1 MSKRSKK
8 HADPGDQGPATEES
22 IFKAINE
29 LRKNMQLPSLKWKP
43 EFQMITEH
51 YAETGEFP
59 NLEEKDFIT
68 LSKFCF
74 RDSFDGQ
81 TTNELLEAWLG
92 DPSKR
97 PVLLAP
103 GNYGLVSKI
112 EFQPEEEDGEDT
124 MVQDVYLVVLVVS
137 VYR

>member
-8 HADPGDQGPATEES
+8 HADPGDQRPATEES